1 MGPFTE
7 CNLIGAIVFLMK
19 NWILLIVD
27 AKNAFNE
34 INQIGM
40 LWTVHHLWLY
50 VACFVFNCYCHWSSL
65 VLCNRNRTAS
75 ILNSREGVMQGY
87 PLAMVDYG
95 LWVLLKT
102 KNLKAAHPDVMQPR
116 YTDDAGALGTEE
128 ERHFRR

>member
-1 MGPFTE
+1 
-7 CNLIGAIVFLMK
+7 
-19 NWILLIVD
+19 
-27 AKNAFNE
+27 
-34 INQIGM
+34 
-40 LWTVHHLWLY
+40 
-50 VACFVFNCYCHWSSL
+50 
-65 VLCNRNRTAS
+65 
-75 ILNSREGVMQGY
+75 MQGY